1 MDLCEFA
8 PINRSHRVVRE
19 GQGVFGVE
27 GQCMWRVFGRIS
39 LVVDDVQSAAHYVST
54 IGKSHKMTERL
65 PNLSQCTCLG
75 MDGAGVGT
83 LCNMGGNYCKLIDSS
98 T

>member
-1 MDLCEFA
+1 MVGE
-8 PINRSHRVVRE
+8 RGRVL
-19 GQGVFGVE
+19 GVE

-75 MDGAGVGT
+75 MDGAGLG
-83 LCNMGGNYCKLIDSS
+83 LCIMGGNYCKLID
-98 T
+98 TYTFL

>member
-1 MDLCEFA
+1 M
-8 PINRSHRVVRE
+8 
-19 GQGVFGVE
+19 GVE
-27 GQCMWRVFGRIS
+27 GRCMWRVFGRIS

-75 MDGAGVGT
+75 MGLGLG
-83 LCNMGGNYCKLIDSS
+83 LCASWEGIITN
-98 T
+98 